1 MREQEGEGDKV
12 VEREI
17 DGEGVGERG
26 RQREGEREK
35 NWFKLKLQIFSSS
48 ILRHPQNAFINF
60 FLRLEIQLM
69 PTWGSSSL
77 ACARWVVTLSVLLSL
92 TKLEEKLCS
101 TSQVLSFVSH
111 KLC

>member
-48 ILRHPQNAFINF
+48 ILRQPQNAFINF
-60 FLRLEIQLM
+60 CQTLKRLYL
-69 PTWGSSSL
+69 SSANFHS
-77 ACARWVVTLSVLLSL
+77 S
-92 TKLEEKLCS
+92 
-101 TSQVLSFVSH
+101 
-111 KLC
+111 